1 MKFLGIDYGTKR
13 IGIAVSSGNNILA
26 FPRSVLPNTKNLINA
41 IKTILKKEDIGG
53 IVVGESRNFKGDP
66 NPLMKDIEIFIEML
80 NREFNIPIYLEPE
93 FLTSHQ
99 AQQIQGKNKMLD
111 ASAAA
116 IILQSFLDKKDKQ

>member
-13 IGIAVSSGNNILA
+13 IGIAISSGNNTIA
-26 FPRSVLPNTKNLINA
+26 FPKSVLSNTKNLIDE
-41 IKTILKKEDIGG
+41 IKTIYKKEDIAG
-53 IVVGESRNFKGDP
+53 IVIGGSFNFKGES
-66 NPLMKDIEIFIEML
+66 NPLMKDIEIFIEKIKK
-80 NREFNIPIYLEPE
+80 EIDTPIYLEPE

-116 IILQSFLDKKDKQ
+116 IILQSFLDKKR

>member
-13 IGIAVSSGNNILA
+13 VGIAISSGNNTIA
-26 FPRSVLPNTKNLINA
+26 FPKSVLPNTKNLIGE
-41 IKTILKKEDIGG
+41 IKTIYENEDIAG
-53 IVVGESRNFKGDP
+53 IVVGESHNFKGEP
-66 NPLMKDIEIFIEML
+66 NPLMKDIEIFIEKIKK
-80 NREFNIPIYLEPE
+80 EIDTPIYLEPE

-116 IILQSFLDKKDKQ
+116 IILQSFLDKKR